1 MSVLVE
7 QVAVLKYATT
17 HLEATYALVTVDTH
31 LMLTIIHAMVRVIA
45 EFLSFILMLCRHQ

>member
-1 MSVLVE
+1 MSVFVE

-31 LMLTIIHAMVRVIA
+31 LLLTIIHAMVRVIA
-45 EFLSFILMLCRHQ
+45 EFLSFIFGIV